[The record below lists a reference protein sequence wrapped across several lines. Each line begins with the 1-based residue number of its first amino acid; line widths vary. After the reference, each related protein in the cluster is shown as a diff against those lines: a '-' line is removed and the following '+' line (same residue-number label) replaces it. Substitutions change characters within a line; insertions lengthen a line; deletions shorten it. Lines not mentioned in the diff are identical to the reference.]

1 MKKLNYFVLLISFLL
16 LSCSKDSDSTVPV
29 PLTPTTYSVVGL
41 WKTTSAVLNGVEKIG
56 GANPVKSET
65 YNFYENGDLDT
76 DSYSD
81 TNYTALYGYSI
92 GTYKIPNTST
102 INLSADA
109 YNSSGTFLA
118 TYNVSCQVLLI
129 NATQLQVKIL
139 NYPAAND
146 VYVKKFVR

>member
-1 MKKLNYFVLLISFLL
+1 MKKLNYFVLLIPFLL
-16 LSCSKDSDSTVPV
+16 LSCSKDSDSTV
-29 PLTPTTYSVVGL
+29 TPTTYSVVGL
-41 WKTTSAVLNGVEKIG
+41 WKTTSSVLNGVEYFG
-56 GANPVKSET
+56 GANTVKSET
-65 YNFYENGDLDT
+65 YLFYANGEFDV

-81 TNYTALYGYSI
+81 TNYTALFGFST
-92 GTYKIPNTST
+92 GTYTIPNTST
-102 INLSADA
+102 INLSAAA

-139 NYPAAND
+139 NFPAAND

>member
-1 MKKLNYFVLLISFLL
+1 MKKLNYFVLLIPFLL
-16 LSCSKDSDSTVPV
+16 LSCSKDSDSTV
-29 PLTPTTYSVVGL
+29 TPTTYSVVGL
-41 WKTTSAVLNGVEKIG
+41 WKTTSAVLNGVEKFG

-65 YNFYENGDLDT
+65 YYFYENGDLDT

-81 TNYTALYGYSI
+81 TNYTALVGFSI
-92 GTYKIPNTST
+92 GTYTIPNTST
-102 INLSADA
+102 INLSAAA

>member
-1 MKKLNYFVLLISFLL
+1 MKKLNYFVLLIPFLL
-16 LSCSKDSDSTVPV
+16 LSCSKDSDSTV
-29 PLTPTTYSVVGL
+29 TPTTYSVVGL
-41 WKTTSAVLNGVEKIG
+41 WKTTSAVLNGVEKFG

-92 GTYKIPNTST
+92 GTYTIPNTST
-102 INLSADA
+102 INLSAAA